1 MEIEENKTR
10 PTRPEWLKVK
20 APGGEN
26 FANVKNMMR
35 SKSLHTVCE
44 EAHCPNMAECW
55 NCGTATFMV
64 LGDTCVR
71 NCKYCAVGTGKPC
84 EPDPNEPMNVA
95 ESIKQMK
102 LRHAVV
108 TSVTRDDLA
117 DSGAA
122 FWAEIIRSIKSV
134 NPNVTLEVLIPDF
147 RAKQDLLNI
156 VFAERPHI
164 LNHNIETV
172 RELFPI
178 VRPQADY
185 DQSLSVLKA
194 AKEFG
199 LKTKSG
205 MMVGLGETKEQVIEV
220 LKDLKANNVDIVTIG
235 QYLQPTK
242 AHHPVARY
250 VHPDEFAEYKRI
262 GLEMGFEIV
271 ESAPLVRSSYHAE
284 KHI

>member
-26 FANVKNMMR
+26 FANVKSMMR

-84 EPDPNEPMNVA
+84 EPDPNEPMNIA

-122 FWAEIIRSIKSV
+122 FWAEIIRSIKTV

-220 LKDLKANNVDIVTIG
+220 LKDLKANLVDIVTIG

>member
-10 PTRPEWLKVK
+10 PTRPEWLKVR

-26 FANVKNMMR
+26 FANVKSMMR

-71 NCKYCAVGTGKPC
+71 NCKYCAVGTGNPC

-122 FWAEIIRSIKSV
+122 FWAEIIRSIKAV

-147 RAKQDLLNI
+147 RAKPDLLNI
-156 VFAERPHI
+156 VFAERPDI

-220 LKDLKANNVDIVTIG
+220 LKDLKANLVDIVTIG

-242 AHHPVARY
+242 AHYPVARY